1 MFWETVYLVM
11 MEDEALAS
19 LPGESDLL
27 QSPFVED
34 LEVSFP
40 MIQVHPQSWS
50 SVPLHGE
57 S

>member
-27 QSPFVED
+27 QNPFVED